1 MGNFMDRQAIGLYTL
16 PQPMLNSAQRQGT
29 GEAKMTEVAIG
40 RATLPYNPRIPH
52 YPTVM
57 HAFVAAAKAA
67 PDRIALQSLDQELIY
82 RHYHRAVATLS
93 DRLVSL
99 GVRGGRVA
107 TAMTSGIENTV
118 ALMSGMAAG
127 AQVAPLNPMYTEHEL
142 VPMMQDADPAVVLTD
157 RAFADKIR
165 DIAAKAGIQQVLVMG
180 EGEEAIDRLAS
191 DGGDSLVHPL
201 PDPDDPSCM
210 FFTGGTTG
218 VPKAADHVHRD
229 MMAYLYATLTLWQL
243 DFDTERMLNVAP
255 QFHVWGFVKSTITPA
270 FLRGSVDI
278 LPAFKPD
285 IVLSEFEQ
293 KGITV
298 FFGGPAAMYVG
309 LRAHPDYKGTDLSQ
323 LRYCF
328 AGGSACAVELVE
340 GWEAET
346 GAPLIEGWGMS
357 EGAPIN
363 LNPTHGPRKAGSCGP
378 TCPET
383 VIDIVDVET
392 GSKVLGVGERGE
404 IRLQGPQF
412 SRRYRNRPDETA
424 IAFRDGWF
432 YTGDIGYFD
441 EDGYIWLV
449 DRKKE
454 MILVGGYN
462 VYPREIDELVSAHPA
477 VMEAAAV
484 GVPDDFRGETVK
496 LCVALNPG
504 ASVSEGDLAAYCEE
518 HLVKYKR
525 PTVIEFFD
533 ALPKTGPGKIDKLS
547 LKGLR

>member
-1 MGNFMDRQAIGLYTL
+1 MANA
-16 PQPMLNSAQRQGT
+16 P
-29 GEAKMTEVAIG
+29 IG
-40 RATLPYNPRIPH
+40 RSDQAYDDRLPR
-52 YPTVM
+52 YPTVV
-57 HAFVAAAKAA
+57 HAFADVSRQA
-67 PDRIALQSLDQELIY
+67 PDRTALQSLGDSLNY
-82 RHYHRAVATLS
+82 RDYMRAVSTLS
-93 DRLVSL
+93 DRIV
-99 GVRGGRVA
+99 GMGARHGRIA

-142 VPMMQDADPAVVLTD
+142 VPMLADVDAAVVLTD
-157 RAFADKIR
+157 RTYADKIR
-165 DIAAKAGIQQVLVMG
+165 DIAAKAGVKQVLVMG
-180 EGEEAIDRLAS
+180 DGDEAVDRLVS
-191 DGGDSLVHPL
+191 DGADGLAHPL
-201 PDPDDPSCM
+201 PEPADPSCM

-218 VPKAADHVHRD
+218 VPKAADHVHSE
-229 MMAYLYATLTLWQL
+229 MMAYLYATLTMWKLE
-243 DFDTERMLNVAP
+243 FDAERMLNVAP
-255 QFHVWGFVKSTITPA
+255 QFHVWGFAKSVVTPMY
-270 FLRGSVDI
+270 LGGSIDI

-285 IVLSEFEQ
+285 IVLSEFES

-309 LRAHPDYKGTDLSQ
+309 LRAHPNYQGTDLGE

-328 AGGSACAVELVE
+328 AGGSACPVELVE

-346 GAPLIEGWGMS
+346 GAPMIEGWGMS

-363 LNPTHGPRKAGSCGP
+363 LNQTHGLRKPGSCGP

-383 VIDIVDVET
+383 MIDIVDVET
-392 GSKVLGVGERGE
+392 GTEVLGVGQRGE

-412 SRRYRNRPDETA
+412 CKKYRNRPDENA

-441 EDGYIWLV
+441 EDGYMWLV

-504 ASVSEGDLAAYCEE
+504 ASLSAEDLAAYCEQ
-518 HLVKYKR
+518 HLVKYKQ
-525 PTVIEFFD
+525 PTQIEFFPE
-533 ALPKTGPGKIDKLS
+533 LPKTGPGKIDKLG
-547 LKGLR
+547 LKGMR

>member
-1 MGNFMDRQAIGLYTL
+1 MNDVG
-16 PQPMLNSAQRQGT
+16 
-29 GEAKMTEVAIG
+29 IG
-40 RATLPYNPRIPH
+40 RTSLPYNPRLPT
-52 YPTVM
+52 YPTMV
-57 HAFVAAAKAA
+57 HAFVAAAETA
-67 PDRIALQSLDQELIY
+67 PERTALQSLDQELSY
-82 RHYHRAVATLS
+82 GNYMRAVSTLS
-93 DRLVSL
+93 DRLVSM
-99 GVRGGRVA
+99 GARGGRIA

-142 VPMMQDADPAVVLTD
+142 VPMIQDTDPAVVLTD
-157 RAFADKIR
+157 AAFADKIR
-165 DIAAKAGIQQVLVMG
+165 DIATKAGVSQVLVMG
-180 EGEEAIDRLAS
+180 DGDDALDRLTS
-191 DGGDSLVHPL
+191 DGADQLAHPL
-201 PDPDDPSCM
+201 PGPADPSTL

-218 VPKAADHVHRD
+218 VPKGADHVHED
-229 MMAYLYATLTLWQL
+229 LMAYAYATYTLWEA

-255 QFHVWGFVKSTITPA
+255 QFHVWGFTKSVLSPMY
-270 FLRGSVDI
+270 LRGSIDI
-278 LPAFKPD
+278 LPAYQPEQ
-285 IVLSEFEQ
+285 VLKEFEQ
-293 KGITV
+293 KGISI
-298 FFGGPAAMYVG
+298 FFGGPAALYVG
-309 LRAHPDYKGTDLSQ
+309 LRAQPTYKTTDLSQ
-323 LRYCF
+323 LKYCF
-328 AGGSACAVELVE
+328 AGGSACALDLVE

-363 LNPTHGPRKAGSCGP
+363 LNPTHGRRKAGSCGP
-378 TCPET
+378 NCPDT
-383 VIDIVDVET
+383 AIDIVDVET
-392 GSKVLGVGERGE
+392 GENVLGVGERGE
-404 IRLQGPQF
+404 IRIQAPQF
-412 SRRYRNRPDETA
+412 CKQYRNRPDETA

-441 EDGYIWLV
+441 EDGYMWLV

-462 VYPREIDELVSAHPA
+462 VYPREVDELVNAHPA

-504 ASVSEGDLAAYCEE
+504 ASLSEEELTAYCEE

-525 PTVIEFFD
+525 PTQIAFFD
-533 ALPKTGPGKIDKLS
+533 ALPKTGPAKIDKLA

>member
-1 MGNFMDRQAIGLYTL
+1 MNDV
-16 PQPMLNSAQRQGT
+16 
-29 GEAKMTEVAIG
+29 EIG
-40 RATLPYNPRIPH
+40 RTNLPYNPRLPE
-52 YPTVM
+52 YPTMV
-57 HAFVAAAKAA
+57 HAFVKAA
-67 PDRIALQSLDQELIY
+67 EMAADRTALQSLDKELSY
-82 RHYHRAVATLS
+82 GSYMRAVSTLS

-99 GVRGGRVA
+99 GARGGRIA

-127 AQVAPLNPMYTEHEL
+127 AQVAPLNANYTEHEL
-142 VPMMQDADPAVVLTD
+142 VPMIQDTDPAVILTD
-157 RAFADKIR
+157 AAFADKVR
-165 DIAAKAGIQQVLVMG
+165 DIAGKAGVSQVLVMG
-180 EGEEAIDRLAS
+180 EGEDAIDRLVS
-191 DGGDSLVHPL
+191 DGADRLAHPL
-201 PDPDDPSCM
+201 PTPADPSAL

-218 VPKAADHVHRD
+218 VPKAADHIHGD
-229 MMAYLYATLTLWQL
+229 LMAYAYATFSLWEL

-255 QFHVWGFVKSTITPA
+255 QFHVWGFVKSVIAPMYI
-270 FLRGSVDI
+270 RGSIDT
-278 LPAFKPD
+278 LPAYKPD
-285 IVLSEFEQ
+285 MVLAEFEQ

-298 FFGGPAAMYVG
+298 FFGGPAALYVG
-309 LRAHPDYKGTDLSQ
+309 LRAHPNYSATDLSQ

-328 AGGSACAVELVE
+328 AGGSACAMELVE

-378 TCPET
+378 TCPGT
-383 VIDIVDVET
+383 VIDIVDLES
-392 GSKVLGVGERGE
+392 GENVLGVGERGE
-404 IRLQGPQF
+404 IRLQAPQF
-412 SRRYRNRPDETA
+412 CKQYRNRADETA
-424 IAFRDGWF
+424 IAFRNGWF

-441 EDGYIWLV
+441 DDGYMWLV

-462 VYPREIDELVSAHPA
+462 VYPREIDELVAAHPA

-504 ASVSEGDLAAYCEE
+504 ATLSEDDLAAYCEE

-525 PTVIEFFD
+525 PTQIAFFD
-533 ALPKTGPGKIDKLS
+533 ALPKTGPAKIDKLA